1 MAGESC
7 NNSSNVTA
15 YTGGF
20 CPPGYNIA
28 YNITT
33 RQLPN
38 VPLSI
43 ATTYL
48 SNWTGATPGM
58 IVNTTGYNTT
68 GSTRTYI
75 SSISSGAPV
84 TEILTAAS
92 FDDEFIMKWS
102 DDDVT
107 VFSSKNNVTTIQFFT
122 NLCSNNKT
130 AAYTLIDTIFTVF
143 FTGYDPILGNLSAA
157 AATKQ
162 R

>member
-1 MAGESC
+1 
-7 NNSSNVTA
+7 
-15 YTGGF
+15 
-20 CPPGYNIA
+20 
-28 YNITT
+28 
-33 RQLPN
+33 
-38 VPLSI
+38 
-43 ATTYL
+43 
-48 SNWTGATPGM
+48 
-58 IVNTTGYNTT
+58 
-68 GSTRTYI
+68 
-75 SSISSGAPV
+75 
-84 TEILTAAS
+84 
-92 FDDEFIMKWS
+92 MKWS